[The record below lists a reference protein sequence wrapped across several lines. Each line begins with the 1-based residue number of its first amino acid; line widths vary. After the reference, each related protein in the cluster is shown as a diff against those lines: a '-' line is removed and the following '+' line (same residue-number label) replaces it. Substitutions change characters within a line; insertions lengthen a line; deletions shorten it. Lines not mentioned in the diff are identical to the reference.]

1 MKKHNKKLLTCV
13 SFTLV
18 ELLIVISIITIL
30 TCLLLPA
37 LNKARET
44 VKRIACANNLKNI
57 NLAEIHYTD
66 DNNGYF
72 TIHELGKDIND
83 KTIYWVNALNPYLG
97 GRDITQADFTKTV
110 KSFSSVWYCPRQV
123 SYYDLDLANERY
135 LSYGLNQYIC
145 SNPSAAA
152 PKYRNLNR
160 IVNPSRICTFLDTNQ
175 SNPASAYLNTVGY
188 YIAAI
193 SRVAGRHQ
201 NLGLPTSGTC
211 NFAWID
217 GHVNSLKVNKPWVSA
232 NWISGISISG
242 YYELNY

>member
-1 MKKHNKKLLTCV
+1 M

-37 LNKARET
+37 LNSARET

-57 NLAEIHYTD
+57 NLAEMHYTD

-72 TIHELGKDIND
+72 TIHLPGSIDGY
-83 KTIYWVNALNPYLG
+83 TIYWVNVLNPYLG
-97 GRDITQADFTKTV
+97 GKDITQADFTKTV
-110 KSFSSVWYCPRQV
+110 KSFASVWYCPRQV
-123 SYYDLDLANERY
+123 PYYDTYLANERY

-145 SNPSAAA
+145 SNPSVAT
-152 PKYRNLNR
+152 PRYRNLNR
-160 IVNPSRICTFLDTNQ
+160 LVSPSGICTFLDTNY
-175 SNPASAYLNTVGY
+175 SNSAGTYRHGY
-188 YIAAI
+188 YIAADT
-193 SRVAGRHQ
+193 RVAGRHQ
-201 NLGLPTSGTC
+201 NLGLPASGTC
-211 NFAWID
+211 NFSWVD
-217 GHVNSLKVNKPWVSA
+217 GHVNSVKVNDAWVSA